1 MRTIWLSFLLYT
13 AVAAASGQALAGETR
28 ARQMLDRFEHANQ
41 WRDHVMV
48 AAHRAGS
55 MQAGKTLYAENS
67 IAAVEGSIAMG
78 AEIVEVDIR
87 RSKDGEFV
95 VMHDSWLDRTTTCK
109 GEVVKYTLAELKTC
123 RLVVEGTGAA
133 RGETV
138 STLREML
145 MATRD
150 RILINL
156 DNKLDVGALPGM
168 IAVARDLGM
177 AEQVIVKE
185 NLWNSQ
191 RISTVKAAMETIGGG
206 FQFMP
211 IIADD
216 AVHDAG
222 FAGTVDRAFSPRAIE
237 LINWRAGAE
246 TLTETGGPLFS
257 TRMRAAAVRG
267 NWHIWAD
274 TYAIANKPGG
284 FLAGGR
290 GDELAVQAS
299 LPRESWGFW
308 ADRGAT
314 IIQTDEPKAA
324 IDWLA
329 ANGFRV
335 PYADEARPVEPANTA
350 SIN

>member
-1 MRTIWLSFLLYT
+1 MRTIWLSLLLST
-13 AVAAASGQALAGETR
+13 ALAAASGQSLAGETR
-28 ARQMLDRFEHANQ
+28 ARQILDRFEHANQ

-123 RLVVEGTGAA
+123 RLVVEGTGAITN
-133 RGETV
+133 ETV

-145 MATRD
+145 LATRD

-156 DNKLDVGALPGM
+156 DNKLDVGDLSGM
-168 IAVARDLGM
+168 IAAARDLGM

-191 RISTVKAAMETIGGG
+191 RISAVKAAMDAIGGG

-222 FAGTVDRAFSPRAIE
+222 FAETVDHAFSPRAIE

-274 TYAIANKPGG
+274 TYAIVNKPGG

-335 PYADEARPVEPANTA
+335 PYADEARAAEPASTA

>member
-28 ARQMLDRFEHANQ
+28 ARQILDRFEHANQ

-87 RSKDGEFV
+87 RSKDGELV

-133 RGETV
+133 TGETV

-308 ADRGAT
+308 ADRGAP

>member
-28 ARQMLDRFEHANQ
+28 ARQILDRFEHANQ

-123 RLVVEGTGAA
+123 RLLVEGTGAA
-133 RGETV
+133 TGETV

-314 IIQTDEPKAA
+314 IIQNAEPK
-324 IDWLA
+324 
-329 ANGFRV
+329 
-335 PYADEARPVEPANTA
+335 
-350 SIN
+350 

>member
-1 MRTIWLSFLLYT
+1 MRTIWLSLLFST
-13 AVAAASGQALAGETR
+13 VLAAAPGHALAGETR
-28 ARQMLDRFEHANQ
+28 ARQILDRFEHANQ

-67 IAAVEGSIAMG
+67 IAALEGSIAMG

-87 RSKDGEFV
+87 RSKDGEFI

-123 RLVVEGTGAA
+123 RLVVEGTGAVTN
-133 RGETV
+133 ETV

-145 MATRD
+145 LATRD

-156 DNKLDVGALPGM
+156 DNKLDVGDLSGM

-177 AEQVIVKE
+177 VEQVIVKE

-191 RISTVKAAMETIGGG
+191 RISTVKTAMGAIGDG

-216 AVHDAG
+216 AVRDAG
-222 FAGTVDRAFSPRAIE
+222 FAETVDHAFSPRAIE
-237 LINWRAGAE
+237 LINWRAGAQ

-274 TYAIANKPGG
+274 TYAIVNKPGG

-324 IDWLA
+324 INWLA

-335 PYADEARPVEPANTA
+335 PYADEARPAEPANTA

>member
-1 MRTIWLSFLLYT
+1 MRTIWLSLLLYT
-13 AVAAASGQALAGETR
+13 ALAAASGQALAGETR
-28 ARQMLDRFEHANQ
+28 ARQILDRFEHANQ

-95 VMHDSWLDRTTTCK
+95 VMHDSWLDRSTTCK

-123 RLVVEGTGAA
+123 RLVVEGTGAVT
-133 RGETV
+133 GETV

-156 DNKLDVGALPGM
+156 DNKLDVGDLSGM

-185 NLWNSQ
+185 NLWNQ
-191 RISTVKAAMETIGGG
+191 NRITTVKAAMTAIGGG

-216 AVHDAG
+216 AVRDAG
-222 FAGTVDRAFSPRAIE
+222 FAGTVDHAFSPRAIE

-246 TLTETGGPLFS
+246 TLTGTGGPLFS
-257 TRMRAAAVRG
+257 ARMRAAAVRG

-324 IDWLA
+324 IGWLA

-335 PYADEARPVEPANTA
+335 PYADEARPTEPANTA
-350 SIN
+350 GIN

>member
-28 ARQMLDRFEHANQ
+28 ARQILDRFEHANQ

-87 RSKDGEFV
+87 RSKDGELV

-133 RGETV
+133 TGETV

-145 MATRD
+145 MATRN

-168 IAVARDLGM
+168 IAIARGLGM

>member
-1 MRTIWLSFLLYT
+1 MRTICLLFC
-13 AVAAASGQALAGETR
+13 AALAAFTGEAQASETR
-28 ARQMLDRFEHANQ
+28 ARQILDRFEHANQ

-67 IAAVEGSIAMG
+67 LAAVEGAIAIG

-109 GEVVKYTLAELKTC
+109 GEVTNYTLAELKHC
-123 RLVVEGTGAA
+123 RLVVEGTGAVTS
-133 RGETV
+133 EPV

-145 MATRD
+145 LATRD

-156 DNKLDVGALPGM
+156 DNKLDVQALPGM
-168 IAVARDLGM
+168 IAIARDLGM
-177 AEQVIVKE
+177 TEQVIVKE
-185 NLWNSQ
+185 NLWNQQ
-191 RISTVKAAMETIGGG
+191 RIDTVKATLDAIGDG

-216 AVHDAG
+216 AVHDAA
-222 FAGTVDRAFSPRAIE
+222 FAEQVGKSFAPGAIE
-237 LINWRAGAE
+237 LINWRAGAQ

-257 TRMRAAAVRG
+257 TRMRAVSVRG
-267 NWHIWAD
+267 GWHIWAD
-274 TYAIANKPGG
+274 TYAIVNKPGG
-284 FLAGGR
+284 FLSGGR
-290 GDELAVQAS
+290 GDELAVAAS
-299 LPRESWGFW
+299 LPAETYGFW

-324 IDWLA
+324 IAWLA

-335 PYADEARPVEPANTA
+335 PYADEARPAEPANTA

>member
-1 MRTIWLSFLLYT
+1 MRAIWQGLLFS
-13 AVAAASGQALAGETR
+13 AALAASLGQASAGETH
-28 ARQMLDRFEHANQ
+28 ARQILDRFEHANQ

-55 MQAGKTLYAENS
+55 MQAGKTLYPENS
-67 IAAVEGSIAMG
+67 LAAVEGSIAMG

-109 GEVVKYTLAELKTC
+109 GEVVDYTLAELRKC
-123 RLVVEGTGAA
+123 RLVVEGTGAVS
-133 RGETV
+133 GETV

-145 MATRD
+145 TATRD
-150 RILINL
+150 RILVNL
-156 DNKLDVGALPGM
+156 DNKLDVQALPGM

-185 NLWNSQ
+185 NLWNAD
-191 RISTVKAAMETIGGG
+191 RIATVKATMEAIGGG

-216 AVHDAG
+216 AVHDAA
-222 FAGTVDRAFSPRAIE
+222 FAEGVGKAFSPGAIE

-257 TRMRAAAVRG
+257 TRMRAVSVRG
-267 NWHIWAD
+267 GWHIWAD
-274 TYAIANKPGG
+274 TYAIVNKPGG
-284 FLAGGR
+284 FLSGGR
-290 GDELAVQAS
+290 GDELAVLAS
-299 LPRESWGFW
+299 LPAETWGFW
-308 ADRGAT
+308 AGRGAT

-324 IDWLA
+324 IGWLA
-329 ANGFRV
+329 ANGYRI
-335 PYADEARPVEPANTA
+335 PYADEARPAEPANTA

>member
-1 MRTIWLSFLLYT
+1 
-13 AVAAASGQALAGETR
+13 LAGETR
-28 ARQMLDRFEHANQ
+28 ARQILDRFEHANQ

-67 IAAVEGSIAMG
+67 IAALEGSIAMG

-87 RSKDGEFV
+87 RSKDGEFI

-123 RLVVEGTGAA
+123 RLVVEGTGAVTN
-133 RGETV
+133 ETV

-145 MATRD
+145 LATRD

-156 DNKLDVGALPGM
+156 DNKLDVGDLSGM

-177 AEQVIVKE
+177 VEQVIVKE

-191 RISTVKAAMETIGGG
+191 RISTVKTAMGAIGDG

-216 AVHDAG
+216 AVRDAG
-222 FAGTVDRAFSPRAIE
+222 FAETVDHAFSPRAIE
-237 LINWRAGAE
+237 LINWRAGAQ

-274 TYAIANKPGG
+274 TYAIVNKPGG

-324 IDWLA
+324 INWLA

-335 PYADEARPVEPANTA
+335 PYADEARPAEPANTA